1 MRCPSVSEKSVVLV
15 DQNMSEKK
23 LMLFRSPLDY
33 ELSVLF
39 DEFRRSSQK
48 IIFPLFFFFYF
59 RDGFRQNGGT
69 ALSVDVP
76 NFRAL
81 FFFFSTNAK
90 DSPIRRVYL

>member
-1 MRCPSVSEKSVVLV
+1 MRCPSVSEKSVVRV

-48 IIFPLFFFFYF
+48 IIFPLFFFFLS
-59 RDGFRQNGGT
+59 RRISPKWT
-69 ALSVDVP
+69 APSVDVP

-81 FFFFSTNAK
+81 FFFF
-90 DSPIRRVYL
+90 D

>member
-1 MRCPSVSEKSVVLV
+1 MRCPSVSEKSVVRV

-23 LMLFRSPLDY
+23 LMLFRSLLDY

-48 IIFPLFFFFYF
+48 IIFPLFFFSF
-59 RDGFRQNGGT
+59 RDGFRQNG
-69 ALSVDVP
+69 LLQVLMSLIFV
-76 NFRAL
+76 RC
-81 FFFFSTNAK
+81 FFFSTSAK

>member
-1 MRCPSVSEKSVVLV
+1 MRCPSVSEKSVVRV

-48 IIFPLFFFFYF
+48 IIFPLFFFFL
-59 RDGFRQNGGT
+59 
-69 ALSVDVP
+69 LS
-76 NFRAL
+76 RRI
-81 FFFFSTNAK
+81 
-90 DSPIRRVYL
+90 SPKW

>member
-1 MRCPSVSEKSVVLV
+1 MRCPSVSEKSVVRV

-48 IIFPLFFFFYF
+48 IIFPLFFFFLS
-59 RDGFRQNGGT
+59 RRISPKWT
-69 ALSVDVP
+69 APSVDVP

-81 FFFFSTNAK
+81 FFFSTSAK

>member
-1 MRCPSVSEKSVVLV
+1 MRCPSVSEKSVVRV

-48 IIFPLFFFFYF
+48 IIFPLFFFFTF
-59 RDGFRQNGGT
+59 ATDFAKMVGL
-69 ALSVDVP
+69 LSVLMSLIFV
-76 NFRAL
+76 RC
-81 FFFFSTNAK
+81 FFFSTNAK

>member
-1 MRCPSVSEKSVVLV
+1 MRCPSVSEKSVVRV

-48 IIFPLFFFFYF
+48 IIFPLFFFFF
-59 RDGFRQNGGT
+59 TFKTDFAKMVGLLQVLMSLIFVRC
-69 ALSVDVP
+69 
-76 NFRAL
+76 
-81 FFFFSTNAK
+81 FFF
-90 DSPIRRVYL
+90 D

>member
-1 MRCPSVSEKSVVLV
+1 MRCPSVSEKSVVRV

-48 IIFPLFFFFYF
+48 IIFPLFFFFF
-59 RDGFRQNGGT
+59 TFATDFAKMVGLLQVLMSLIFVRC
-69 ALSVDVP
+69 
-76 NFRAL
+76 
-81 FFFFSTNAK
+81 FFF
-90 DSPIRRVYL
+90 D

>member
-1 MRCPSVSEKSVVLV
+1 MRV

-48 IIFPLFFFFYF
+48 IIFPLFIFFLS
-59 RDGFRQNGGT
+59 RRISPKWT
-69 ALSVDVP
+69 APSVDVP

-81 FFFFSTNAK
+81 FFFSTSAK

>member
-1 MRCPSVSEKSVVLV
+1 MRCPSVSESVVRV
-15 DQNMSEKK
+15 DQNVSEKK

-39 DEFRRSSQK
+39 VARVKYSF
-48 IIFPLFFFFYF
+48 FLCFFFNF

-69 ALSVDVP
+69 APSVDVP

-81 FFFFSTNAK
+81 FFFSTNAK